1 MIFQSKFFSGF
12 CFQNESEL
20 FGEYL
25 QQSAFTVAGFS
36 YGAQKAFE
44 YALQTTSRVDTL
56 QLFSPAFF
64 QNKDEKYK
72 RMQLMF
78 FKKDA
83 KSYCDTFLKNVA
95 LNSSKTIKEYFIQG
109 SYEELDELLHYV
121 WDEEKLQQLLKKGTR
136 IEVFLAG
143 NDAIIDSCEAYAFFK
158 AFTTVYFI
166 KDLGHIL

>member
-1 MIFQSKFFSGF
+1 MTFQSKFFSGF

-83 KSYCDTFLKNVA
+83 KSYCDTFLKNVG

>member
-1 MIFQSKFFSGF
+1 MTFQSKFFSGF

-109 SYEELDELLHYV
+109 SYEELNELLHYV

>member
-1 MIFQSKFFSGF
+1 MTFQSKFFSGF

-83 KSYCDTFLKNVA
+83 KSYCDTFLKNVG

-143 NDAIIDSCEAYAFFK
+143 NDAIIDSCVAYAFFK
-158 AFTTVYFI
+158 AFAMVYFI

>member
-1 MIFQSKFFSGF
+1 MTFQSKFFSGF

-143 NDAIIDSCEAYAFFK
+143 NDAIIDSCEAYTFFK

>member
-1 MIFQSKFFSGF
+1 MTFQSKFFSGF

-44 YALQTTSRVDTL
+44 YTLQTTSRVDTL

-109 SYEELDELLHYV
+109 SYEELNELLHYV

>member
-25 QQSAFTVAGFS
+25 QQSAFTVTGFS

>member
-83 KSYCDTFLKNVA
+83 KSYCDTFLKNVG

>member
-1 MIFQSKFFSGF
+1 M
-12 CFQNESEL
+12 
-20 FGEYL
+20 
-25 QQSAFTVAGFS
+25 
-36 YGAQKAFE
+36 
-44 YALQTTSRVDTL
+44 
-56 QLFSPAFF
+56 
-64 QNKDEKYK
+64 
-72 RMQLMF
+72 
-78 FKKDA
+78 
-83 KSYCDTFLKNVA
+83 
-95 LNSSKTIKEYFIQG
+95 NSSKTIKEYFIQG

>member
-1 MIFQSKFFSGF
+1 MTFQSKYFSGF
-12 CFQNESEL
+12 CFQNESKL

-44 YALQTTSRVDTL
+44 YALQTTSRVDIL

-83 KSYCDTFLKNVA
+83 KSYCDNFLNNVG
-95 LNSSKTIKEYFIQG
+95 LNSSKLFKEYFTQG
-109 SYEELDELLHYV
+109 SYEQLDELLHYV
-121 WDEEKLQQLLKKGTR
+121 WDEEKLQQLLKKGTQ

-143 NDAIIDSCEAYAFFK
+143 NDAIIDSCVAYEFFK
-158 AFTTVYFI
+158 PFATVYFI

>member
-1 MIFQSKFFSGF
+1 MTFQSKFFSGF

-109 SYEELDELLHYV
+109 SYEELNELLHYV

-158 AFTTVYFI
+158 AFATVYFI

>member
-1 MIFQSKFFSGF
+1 MTFQSKFFSGF

-83 KSYCDTFLKNVA
+83 KSYCDTFLKNVG

-109 SYEELDELLHYV
+109 SYEELNELLHYV

-143 NDAIIDSCEAYAFFK
+143 NDVIIDSCEAYAFFK